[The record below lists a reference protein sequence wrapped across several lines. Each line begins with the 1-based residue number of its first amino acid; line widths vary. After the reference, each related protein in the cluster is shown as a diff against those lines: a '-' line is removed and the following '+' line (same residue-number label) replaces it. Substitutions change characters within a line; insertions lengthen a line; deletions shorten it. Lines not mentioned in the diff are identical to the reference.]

1 MPFWA
6 LQNLA
11 TLISIRISFSPLCSV
26 VYSPPPSLQRR
37 MRPETGSF
45 RFFIFVLSSY
55 WKAST
60 QISNYQQQLAG
71 LTTPSTSHHFLDD
84 TCLCYSKCQ
93 QFKLFVFSPVS
104 QKKLFFVLVFAPVHQ
119 NINSTMANIY
129 FLSLV
134 STMESSNSEECLAY
148 SRHTIIF
155 IEGVMKLWHF
165 NNVNSLFR
173 PFRDIPVS
181 YSSVPLAMAFVVF
194 HILADSWSLSL
205 LSCDLQFSHF
215 LSFWILKT
223 LLFPPH
229 F

>member
-1 MPFWA
+1 
-6 LQNLA
+6 
-11 TLISIRISFSPLCSV
+11 
-26 VYSPPPSLQRR
+26 
-37 MRPETGSF
+37 
-45 RFFIFVLSSY
+45 
-55 WKAST
+55 
-60 QISNYQQQLAG
+60 
-71 LTTPSTSHHFLDD
+71 
-84 TCLCYSKCQ
+84 
-93 QFKLFVFSPVS
+93 
-104 QKKLFFVLVFAPVHQ
+104 
-119 NINSTMANIY
+119 MANIY

-134 STMESSNSEECLAY
+134 STLESSNSEECLAY

-229 F
+229 FWLSSSYPIFEARLKFFSSVALPAATLDFFLHCFISSGCCLELEIYRYVCLLAYLGYSSYNVIHVQHYQHLLLLMLGAQNLFPNLS